1 MPAGKC
7 VRGMLAQRNKT
18 TYCWYRFHTI
28 LDLPYWKGEWRN
40 NGKLLCTYLSSS
52 NTKTVI
58 KEERRVLNNTSNR
71 TSAGNFPE
79 DESHGVDV
87 GPLERL
93 KMLHVYWIVK
103 HFWGHIPVE
112 RHQVIIFDEESKIII
127 QRFDDTKAKSFS
139 RFNVVSPRD
148 EKMPWKGEKAA
159 GFEVVWK

>member
-28 LDLPYWKGEWRN
+28 LDLLYWKGEWRN

-112 RHQVIIFDEESKIII
+112 RHQVIIFDEAKQNHNSEIWWYKSKVFLKV
-127 QRFDDTKAKSFS
+127 QCSFTKGWKNALEKERKQLVS
-139 RFNVVSPRD
+139 R
-148 EKMPWKGEKAA
+148 
-159 GFEVVWK
+159 